1 MSINI
6 SSEVGLFQEF
16 LVSRSASGAAPDSL
30 EDAVQEFRQYQQ
42 ELAHLKQQLQVGLEQ
57 CQRGES
63 KPFDAESTKKRLRER
78 LASEKTSTMHPEGV

>member
-6 SSEVGLFQEF
+6 SSEVDLFQEF
-16 LVSRSASGAAPDSL
+16 LVSRSASGPVPNSL

-42 ELAHLKQQLQVGLEQ
+42 ELAHLKKELHVGLEQ

-63 KPFDAESTKKRLRER
+63 KPFDAESTKQRLRER
-78 LASEKTSTMHPEGV
+78 LASESSAEL